1 MGMQINGK
9 NQILTAMLDGAK
21 VKLGNISGG
30 VFTPIAENN
39 STNPNY
45 APMQVVVYS
54 GSVPASSRD
63 DKKLYLTISE
73 GVAKNKDY
81 AAYFKD
87 ADDGQTADSLTPLT
101 EGGWSETV
109 SAIGIYKNN
118 TLYYACQFSESPI
131 HVYQGH
137 RIKIDK
143 NQFSLTFNVTSDN

>member
-1 MGMQINGK
+1 MGMQIKGK
-9 NQILTAMLDGAK
+9 NQILTAMLDGAS

-30 VFTPIAENN
+30 VFTPIAEGT
-39 STNPNY
+39 TNPNY
-45 APMQVVVYS
+45 APMPVVIYS
-54 GSVPASSRD
+54 GSVSASSRD
-63 DKKLYLTISE
+63 DKKLYLTVSDGI
-73 GVAKNKDY
+73 AKNKDY

-87 ADDGQTADSLTPLT
+87 ADDGQTADSLTSLT

-118 TLYYACQFSESPI
+118 KLYYACQFSESPV